1 MADIPIVQYVWKQ
14 RPLKQIQSD
23 QTRLRI
29 VEAATKLF
37 ARKGFYGT
45 SIAALA
51 EATGLTKGAFYH
63 HFESK
68 EAIFFAV
75 VETVRALWARG
86 VAREVARGKGALAQI
101 ETLLDSHTR
110 LLSENE
116 MLCLVMSNLM
126 LEMED
131 LNPAYAKVLQQV
143 YRDLTL
149 FIERIVREGQK
160 AAAIRSDL
168 NPRLVAINIV
178 AMLKGIGC
186 SPALSRMGADRAAL
200 TGALKQVLI
209 GGLRP

>member
-1 MADIPIVQYVWKQ
+1 MEDKT
-14 RPLKQIQSD
+14 LKQIQSD
-23 QTRLRI
+23 LTRQRI
-29 VEAATKLF
+29 VEAATRLF

-51 EATGLTKGAFYH
+51 QATGLTKGAFYH

-75 VETVRALWARG
+75 VESVRAVWGRG
-86 VAREVARGKGALAQI
+86 VAREVVQGEGPLAQL

-143 YRDLTL
+143 YRDLTV
-149 FIERIVREGQK
+149 FIERIVRQGQK
-160 AAAIRSDL
+160 VDAIRCDVS
-168 NPRLVAINIV
+168 PKLVAINIV

-186 SPALSRMGADRAAL
+186 SPALSRMGADRTAL
-200 TGALKQVLI
+200 TGTLKQVLI
-209 GGLRP
+209 EGLRP

>member
-1 MADIPIVQYVWKQ
+1 METKTA
-14 RPLKQIQSD
+14 KQIQSD

-75 VETVRALWARG
+75 VETVRALWARS
-86 VAREVARGKGALAQI
+86 VAREVAQGKGALAQI
-101 ETLLDSHTR
+101 ETLLDSHTH
-110 LLSENE
+110 LLRENE

-160 AAAIRSDL
+160 AAAIRSDV

-186 SPALSRMGADRAAL
+186 SPALSRMGADRLEL

-209 GGLRP
+209 DGLRP